1 VLGEGTASVK
11 SDSLPREQALF
22 HTSSGRRGL
31 PGRFSVAE
39 VCGTIDPLR
48 GGARNFQDRGMPV
61 PVVAIL
67 GATAFV
73 ILVCLTLWTI
83 AEAYGRPGTDRPE
96 SGPKH

>member
-1 VLGEGTASVK
+1 
-11 SDSLPREQALF
+11 
-22 HTSSGRRGL
+22 
-31 PGRFSVAE
+31 
-39 VCGTIDPLR
+39 
-48 GGARNFQDRGMPV
+48 MPV